1 MSWEAG
7 PGALTLPGK
16 HTRLTATVEA
26 SGGGVCTESLPP
38 EGSGAGKDLETPR
51 WGLAWLSLHRA
62 GAGGCSV
69 PRCWPPGFLSHAG
82 IQEPQAKEISGWVGE
97 EGLGTCWRSCPG
109 KEALVVSASPGGL
122 CTPRAPP
129 GLSIK
134 PPHSPQPVIPA
145 GPAECL
151 SPWTAQQRVQG
162 NAGLKKSRS
171 DTTARPAWIFL
182 LFWNSDPEEDV
193 SVSHCLIPVRG
204 EPA

>member
-1 MSWEAG
+1 M
-7 PGALTLPGK
+7 
-16 HTRLTATVEA
+16 
-26 SGGGVCTESLPP
+26 
-38 EGSGAGKDLETPR
+38 
-51 WGLAWLSLHRA
+51 
-62 GAGGCSV
+62 

-82 IQEPQAKEISGWVGE
+82 IQEPQAKEISGWVGK

-122 CTPRAPP
+122 CTPRAVHQASPLSPTSHP
-129 GLSIK
+129 GWC
-134 PPHSPQPVIPA
+134 VIP
-145 GPAECL
+145 CL
-151 SPWTAQQRVQG
+151 SPWTIQQRVQG

-171 DTTARPAWIFL
+171 DTMARPAWIFL

>member
-1 MSWEAG
+1 MVF
-7 PGALTLPGK
+7 ALSP
-16 HTRLTATVEA
+16 
-26 SGGGVCTESLPP
+26 CPP
-38 EGSGAGKDLETPR
+38 KGSGAGKDLETPR

-145 GPAECL
+145 VPPECL
-151 SPWTAQQRVQG
+151 SPGPHSNGSRGTQDSRADQTPRPG
-162 NAGLKKSRS
+162 RPGYFFCSGILILKR
-171 DTTARPAWIFL
+171 T
-182 LFWNSDPEEDV
+182 
-193 SVSHCLIPVRG
+193 SV
-204 EPA
+204 